1 LTARAASPA
10 RVAALHA
17 QVRACQRRAPGL
29 DVLVEEAAQRVR
41 ATPTD
46 TALAREIAFAVARH
60 RLWLEHL
67 LAGRLER
74 PLQDFAPAVHE
85 ALLAGLA
92 QYLFLDRVPV
102 HALVDETV
110 RLAGAQSQGARLRGL
125 VNAVMRRLTAQPR
138 EELLPPASTPWR
150 LRLSIP
156 QPCADEVAAALGEA
170 GAEAFFGA
178 SNGTA
183 PLCLR
188 VRPAAP
194 QGLTERLHAEIAAVT
209 GQRAALAQG
218 RLVPGS
224 VSVRARGLAPD
235 RLSAFAEG
243 LVTVEDEGAQAAC
256 LLALGGERPARVLDL
271 CAAPGGKSA
280 HLADALGADARV
292 TACDV
297 AVPKLRRL
305 EATLGR
311 LGLSGRVEVRM
322 SAEVLADAGARF
334 DFVLVDAPCSG
345 LGTLRRHPEIRHR
358 RHAEDFENLARVQYD
373 LLAQSAPRVAPGGV
387 LAYTVCT
394 VGHSETAGVVDR
406 FLVLHPEFIPAPIH
420 ESLPFDPAPLQ
431 CGPGQWRVLPQDWH
445 CDGFFV
451 ARFRRAAA

>member
-1 LTARAASPA
+1 MTGRGASSA
-10 RVAALHA
+10 RVAALEA
-17 QVRACQRRAPGL
+17 QLRACQRRAPGL
-29 DVLVEEAAQRVR
+29 DVLVEEAAARAH
-41 ATPTD
+41 ATPAD
-46 TALAREIAFAVARH
+46 AALAREIAFAVARH

-67 LAGRLER
+67 LAARIER
-74 PLQDFAPAVHE
+74 PLQGFASAVHE
-85 ALLAGLA
+85 ALLGGLA

-110 RLAGAQSQGARLRGL
+110 RLAGAQPQGARLRGL

-138 EELLPPASTPWR
+138 EALLPPAHTPWR
-150 LRLSIP
+150 LRHSIP
-156 QPCADEVAAALGEA
+156 KPCAVEVVGVLGEA

-188 VRPAAP
+188 VRPSAP
-194 QGLTERLHAEIAAVT
+194 GGLTERLHDEIAAVT
-209 GQRAALAQG
+209 GQAVALQPG

-224 VSVRARGLAPD
+224 LAVRARGLAPD
-235 RLSAFAEG
+235 RVPAFAEG

-256 LLALGGERPARVLDL
+256 LLALGGARPTRVLDL

-280 HLADALGADARV
+280 HMADALGSDARV

-297 AVPKLRRL
+297 GPPKLRRL
-305 EATLGR
+305 EATLAR
-311 LGLSGRVEVRM
+311 LGLADRIAVRLSEEM
-322 SAEVLADAGARF
+322 LADAAARF
-334 DFVLVDAPCSG
+334 DLVLVDAPCSG

-358 RHAEDFENLARVQYD
+358 RHAEDFENLARLQYD
-373 LLAQSAPRVAPGGV
+373 LLTRSARLVAPGGV

-406 FLVLHPEFIPAPIH
+406 FLVLNPDFVPAPI
-420 ESLPFDPAPLQ
+420 ESSLPFDHEALQ
-431 CGPGQWRVLPQDWH
+431 CAPGQWRVLPQDWD

-451 ARFRRAAA
+451 ARLRRTAD